1 MAVYLT
7 DSLQPADEM
16 NIGNYLW
23 LTSDLTGTI
32 ESQQYYFSTN
42 TPEVHEAMDNLML
55 THGWR
60 RFKWEDIQERNKPV
74 LKFLP
79 EYNGHIVTGR
89 VVKTG
94 SNLPEKDIPV
104 YFSVV
109 GKRLQLHTAL
119 SDTNGKVMFNNKDFY
134 NEGEII
140 VQANSQKDSLYS
152 VEIDNPFSSG
162 YANRPLPIFSLQQL
176 KKPELEKRHAA
187 LQIQAVYNNQKFNQY
202 NTLIDSSAFFFKPDI
217 TYLLDNYVRF
227 TTMEEVMIE
236 YVREVKVKKINGN
249 YRFSVYNINQQL
261 FFDEDPLLLLNG
273 VPVFNGNKLMSYNPL
288 NIEKLEVIERMYHFE
303 NMLFSGI
310 VNMVTYGGNLSE
322 YELDPNAT
330 VIDYEGLQL
339 QRKFFSPVYE
349 SKEQYETRLPDY
361 RNVLYWA
368 PDIIINETG
377 KKEISF
383 YCSDLPGNYVIV
395 LQGLSENG
403 KTGSQTLQFQVK
415 K

>member
-1 MAVYLT
+1 MR
-7 DSLQPADEM
+7 
-16 NIGNYLW
+16 
-23 LTSDLTGTI
+23 
-32 ESQQYYFSTN
+32 
-42 TPEVHEAMDNLML
+42 EAMDNLML

-60 RFKWEDIQERNKPV
+60 RFKWHEIQEGNKPV

-94 SNLPEKDIPV
+94 LNLPGKDIPV
-104 YFSVV
+104 YFSVA

-119 SDTNGKVMFNNKDFY
+119 SDTNGKIMFNVKDFY

-140 VQANSQKDSLYS
+140 VQSNSQKDSLYS
-152 VEIDNPFSSG
+152 VEIDNPFFPG
-162 YANRPLPIFSLQQL
+162 YANRPLPIFSLQQV

-187 LQIQAVYNNQKFNQY
+187 LQIQTIYHNQKFNQF

-236 YVREVKVKKINGN
+236 YVREVKVKKTKGN
-249 YRFSVYNINQQL
+249 YRFAVYNINQQL
-261 FFDEDPLLLLNG
+261 FFEEDPLLLLNG

-310 VNMVTYGGNLSE
+310 VNMVTYDGNLSE
-322 YELDPNAT
+322 YELDPNVT
-330 VIDYEGLQL
+330 IMDYEGLQL
-339 QRKFFSPVYE
+339 QRQFFSPVYE
-349 SKEQYETRLPDY
+349 SKEQYETRLPDC
-361 RNVLYWA
+361 RNVLYWT
-368 PDIIINETG
+368 PDVSIDETG

-403 KTGSQTLQFQVK
+403 KTGTQTLLFQVRK
-415 K
+415 